1 MIKFKKS
8 KWITVVIVLAG
19 LLAGYWVG
27 SMSTSPGSAG
37 SQQEHEPAEEEQM
50 WTCSMHPQIQ
60 KPNPGQCPICGMD
73 LIPVSGESSGAGAE
87 REISFSE
94 DVIKLME
101 LQTSNVERKFVKAEI
116 RLDGKLTYDET
127 RVEYITAW
135 VDGRIDELYVDFTGT
150 EVNKGEHMAYL
161 YSPKLLSA
169 QQELLQALKSSRS
182 SNEEGS
188 EFLRRSAKAT
198 LEAAREKLRLLG
210 LKPEQIKRIE
220 ETGEP
225 TDHLTIYAPSGG
237 TVIHKGVKEG
247 MYVNT
252 GTRIYTIADL
262 SKVWAMLDAYESDLS
277 WIRYGQDVKFTVE
290 AYPGEVFT
298 GRVSFID
305 PLLESDTRTVNI
317 RVNVDNP
324 EKKLKPGMF
333 VRAVVQPEVAAAGKV
348 MTPDMAGKWIC
359 QMHPGVVKQTKG
371 NCDICG
377 MELVTVESM
386 GYTKPDD
393 TQPPLVIPESA
404 VLITGKRA
412 VVYVK
417 VPNKEKPTFVGREIV
432 LGPKAGDY
440 YIVKEGLEE
449 DEQVV
454 TSGNF
459 KIDSALQIQA
469 KPSMM
474 SPANEEKSSTQNHNH

>member
-8 KWITVVIVLAG
+8 KWITAVIVLGG
-19 LLAGYWVG
+19 LLAGYWAG
-27 SMSTSPGSAG
+27 SMSTSPGTAG
-37 SQQEHEPAEEEQM
+37 SQQAHEHADSDQM

-60 KPNPGQCPICGMD
+60 KPNPGKCPICGMD
-73 LIPVSGESSGAGAE
+73 LIPVSDESSGGQDE

-94 DVIKLME
+94 EAVKLME
-101 LQTSNVERKFVKAEI
+101 LQTSTVERKFVKAEI
-116 RLDGKLTYDET
+116 RLDGKVAYDET

-169 QQELLQALKSSRS
+169 QEEVLQALKSSRS
-182 SNEEGS
+182 SSEGSS
-188 EFLRRSAKAT
+188 EFLKRSTKAT

-210 LKPEQIKRIE
+210 LKPEQIKQIE

-237 TVIHKGVKEG
+237 TVVDKGVKEG

-262 SKVWAMLDAYESDLS
+262 SKVWVMLDVYESDLS

-290 AYPGEVFT
+290 AYPGKTFT
-298 GRVSFID
+298 GKVSFID
-305 PLLESDTRTVNI
+305 PLLESDTRTINV
-317 RVNVDNP
+317 RVNVENP

-333 VRAVVQPEVAAAGKV
+333 VRALVQPEVAAAGKV
-348 MTPDMAGKWIC
+348 MAPDMAGKWIC
-359 QMHPGVVKQTKG
+359 PMHPGVVKEAKG

-377 MELVTVESM
+377 MDLVAVESM
-386 GYTKPDD
+386 GYTIPDD
-393 TQPPLVIPESA
+393 TSPPLVIPESA

-412 VVYVK
+412 VVYVE
-417 VPNKEKPTFVGREIV
+417 VPDKDKPTFEGREIV
-432 LGPKAGDY
+432 LGAKAGDY

-449 DEQVV
+449 GDSVV

-474 SPANEEKSSTQNHNH
+474 SPVNNKK

>member
-1 MIKFKKS
+1 
-8 KWITVVIVLAG
+8 
-19 LLAGYWVG
+19 
-27 SMSTSPGSAG
+27 
-37 SQQEHEPAEEEQM
+37 
-50 WTCSMHPQIQ
+50 
-60 KPNPGQCPICGMD
+60 MD
-73 LIPVSGESSGAGAE
+73 LIPVSDESSGGQDE

-94 DVIKLME
+94 EAVKLME
-101 LQTSNVERKFVKAEI
+101 LQTSTVERKFVKAEI
-116 RLDGKLTYDET
+116 RLDGKVAYDET

-169 QQELLQALKSSRS
+169 QEEVLQALKSSRS
-182 SNEEGS
+182 SSEGSS
-188 EFLRRSAKAT
+188 EFLKRSTKAT

-210 LKPEQIKRIE
+210 LKPEQIKQIE

-237 TVIHKGVKEG
+237 TVVDKGVKEG

-262 SKVWAMLDAYESDLS
+262 SKVWVMLDVYESDLS

-290 AYPGEVFT
+290 AYPGKTFT
-298 GRVSFID
+298 GKVSFID
-305 PLLESDTRTVNI
+305 PLLESDTRTINV
-317 RVNVDNP
+317 RVNVENP

-333 VRAVVQPEVAAAGKV
+333 VRALVQPEVAAAGKV
-348 MTPDMAGKWIC
+348 MAPDMAGKWIC
-359 QMHPGVVKQTKG
+359 PMHPGVVKEAKG

-377 MELVTVESM
+377 MDLVAVESM
-386 GYTKPDD
+386 GYTIPDD
-393 TQPPLVIPESA
+393 TSPPLVIPESA

-412 VVYVK
+412 VVYVE
-417 VPNKEKPTFVGREIV
+417 VPDKNKPTFEGREIV

-449 DEQVV
+449 GDSVV

-474 SPANEEKSSTQNHNH
+474 SPVNNKK